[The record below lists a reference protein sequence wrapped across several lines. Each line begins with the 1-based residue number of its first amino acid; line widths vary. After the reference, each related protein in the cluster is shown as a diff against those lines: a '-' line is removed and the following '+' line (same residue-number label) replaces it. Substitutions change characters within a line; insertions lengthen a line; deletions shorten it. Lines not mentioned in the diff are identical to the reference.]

1 MKQMLMRKSERVNT
15 PFSGL
20 WFCTPPPIWN
30 LVSFYWR
37 VSAAKIFFM
46 SCQIKYRCRAP
57 LKILQFYSSISY
69 ARRVVACVALP
80 SIHKDIKLKD
90 PQIRSV
96 TFIVDMGLCMTH
108 NDILITIVGTASSTA
123 APIPPAW
130 RRCQWIF
137 AKIYNAR
144 RRPLLGPYTCCGH
157 CETSRSFVVGDQRL
171 LPAHKQSY

>member
-1 MKQMLMRKSERVNT
+1 M
-15 PFSGL
+15 
-20 WFCTPPPIWN
+20 
-30 LVSFYWR
+30 SFYWR

-130 RRCQWIF
+130 RRCQRTF
-137 AKIYNAR
+137 AKFYNAPNAR
-144 RRPLLGPYTCCGH
+144 RRPLVGH
-157 CETSRSFVVGDQRL
+157 YETSRGFVNDSSGYQRL
-171 LPAHKQSY
+171 LPFHKQS

>member
-1 MKQMLMRKSERVNT
+1 
-15 PFSGL
+15 
-20 WFCTPPPIWN
+20 
-30 LVSFYWR
+30 
-37 VSAAKIFFM
+37 M

-108 NDILITIVGTASSTA
+108 NDILITIVGTACSTA

-130 RRCQWIF
+130 RRCQRTF
-137 AKIYNAR
+137 AKFYNAPNAR
-144 RRPLLGPYTCCGH
+144 RRPLVGH
-157 CETSRSFVVGDQRL
+157 YETSRDSLMTAMETSAFCRSTNNLDSIPSILISAPIASSPWFFVYKL
-171 LPAHKQSY
+171 SSMNL

>member
-1 MKQMLMRKSERVNT
+1 
-15 PFSGL
+15 
-20 WFCTPPPIWN
+20 
-30 LVSFYWR
+30 
-37 VSAAKIFFM
+37 M

-130 RRCQWIF
+130 RRCQRIF
-137 AKIYNAR
+137 AKFYNDR
-144 RRPLLGPYTCCGH
+144 RRPLLEPYPCCGH
-157 CETSRSFVVGDQRL
+157 CTVKLREVSLLETSAFYRPTNNLISIPSILISAPVASFPWLFVYEV
-171 LPAHKQSY
+171 